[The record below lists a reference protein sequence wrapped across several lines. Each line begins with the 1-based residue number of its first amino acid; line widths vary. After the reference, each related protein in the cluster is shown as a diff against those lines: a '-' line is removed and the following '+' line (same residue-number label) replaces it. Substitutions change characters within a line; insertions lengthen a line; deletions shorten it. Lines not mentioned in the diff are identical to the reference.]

1 MGNGA
6 RPPSALGSLSA
17 ALPCFRAGS
26 ETVLE
31 LREIGHRRLVD
42 VARPQPGDALDA
54 VLAALHADELP
65 RTGESASAG
74 VSSLLGIGPGRWL
87 LVEADVV
94 PLRSHDALER
104 LTPAFEIA
112 IEIGDA
118 WTQIAISGTAMRD
131 LLAKGCAL
139 DLHPS
144 VFREG
149 ACAVMGFA
157 HFRCVLFRFGAGF
170 RLFIG
175 RSYAASLA
183 EWLIEA
189 AAEFGL
195 ASSDKAPREAPM
207 SETRLCN
214 HAT

>member
-1 MGNGA
+1 MDNGA
-6 RPPSALGSLSA
+6 WPPSALGSLSA
-17 ALPCFRAGS
+17 ALPCLRAGS

-31 LREIGHRRLVD
+31 LREVAHRRLVE
-42 VARPQPGDALDA
+42 VARPQPGAALDS
-54 VLAALHADELP
+54 VLVALHADELP

-74 VSSLLGIGPGRWL
+74 ASSLLGIGPGRWL
-87 LVEADVV
+87 LVEANAIPSGSRG
-94 PLRSHDALER
+94 PLEQ
-104 LTPAFEIA
+104 LTLPFEIA

-139 DLHPS
+139 DLHHS

-149 ACAVMGFA
+149 ACAVMSFA
-157 HFRCVLFRFGAGF
+157 HLRCVLFRFGAGF

-195 ASSDKAPREAPM
+195 ALSDEAPGEAPI

>member
-6 RPPSALGSLSA
+6 LPASALGSLSA
-17 ALPCFRAGS
+17 ALPYFRACS

-31 LREIGHRRLVD
+31 LREIAHRLVE
-42 VARPQPGDALDA
+42 VARPQPGSALDA
-54 VLAALHADELP
+54 VLAAFHADELP
-65 RTGESASAG
+65 HTGESASAG
-74 VSSLLGIGPGRWL
+74 ALSLLGIGPGRWM
-87 LVEADVV
+87 LVEHAV
-94 PLRSHDALER
+94 PLRSQGPLER
-104 LTPAFEIA
+104 LTDAFEIV

-118 WTQIAISGTAMRD
+118 WTQIAVSGTAMHD

-139 DLHPS
+139 DLHPT

-149 ACAVMGFA
+149 ACAVTGFA
-157 HFRCVLFRFGAGF
+157 HLRCLLFRFGAGF
-170 RLFIG
+170 RLFVG

-195 ASSDKAPREAPM
+195 ASSDKAPREAPI
-207 SETRLCN
+207 SETRPCN